1 MKRSLILTEIQLTKL
16 IKEIGE
22 VMTTDKIRGYAFDW
36 DDNILFMPTEIKME
50 KKDGLDWVPTN
61 VSTEDF
67 ADVRNDSEYRLTDH
81 SFMDFAEPQTF
92 ISDVKKAI
100 EDKKFAPS
108 FEKLKESLINA
119 HPFSIITARGTP
131 PHAIKEGVRTV
142 IGMTFNPSEVKQML
156 NSIENVYPSTQDMN
170 MEEKIDFYLS
180 QNDYSPVTSSEFKD
194 KFGLDSA
201 AADRPEEG
209 KKIALRDYVEKVVN
223 GVKKLT
229 DGEYDRLSIGFSDD
243 DRKNIE
249 SVMDFIKK
257 ELSIEY
263 PGVEFFIYDTSQGEK
278 NKIIVSKIDS

>member
-1 MKRSLILTEIQLTKL
+1 MKQSLILTETQLTKL

-22 VMTTDKIRGYAFDW
+22 VMTTDSIRGYAFDW

-50 KKDGLDWVPTN
+50 KKDGLDWVPIN

-67 ADVRNDSEYRLTDH
+67 AEVRNDQEYRLTDH
-81 SFMDFAEPQTF
+81 SFMDFEEPQTF
-92 ISDVKKAI
+92 ISDVRKAI
-100 EDKKFAPS
+100 ENKKFAPS

-119 HPFSIITARGTP
+119 YPFSIITARGTP
-131 PHAIKEGVRTV
+131 PHAIKEGVRMV
-142 IGMTFNPSEVKQML
+142 IGMTFDPSEVKEML
-156 NSIENVYPSTQDMN
+156 NSIEATYPSTQEMS

-194 KFGLDSA
+194 KFGLDAA

-278 NKIIVSKIDS
+278 NKIIVSKVDS